1 MNLLENPDQE
11 LYMAIFSFRNRPTR
25 NFKNPLRTLKNPA
38 RLFPK
43 KKQG

>member
-11 LYMAIFSFRNRPTR
+11 LEMPIFSEIDRLQKSSYN
-25 NFKNPLRTLKNPA
+25 LKKPISM
-38 RLFPK
+38 K